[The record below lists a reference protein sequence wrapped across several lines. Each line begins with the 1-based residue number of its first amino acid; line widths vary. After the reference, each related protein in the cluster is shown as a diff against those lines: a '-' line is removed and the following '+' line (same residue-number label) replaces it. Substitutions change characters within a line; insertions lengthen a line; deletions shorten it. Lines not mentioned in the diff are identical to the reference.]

1 MSKTV
6 KKKGNKK
13 KSAKKRRALITLV
26 IIGLLILGFIGGG
39 AVYGF
44 SKLDKIHRAKV
55 NEADLGINK
64 EIEEKLSK
72 YNGIWNIALFGVDA
86 PDGTCGRSDAIMI
99 ATIDETHN
107 ELKLTS
113 IMRDSYVNVPGYGK
127 TKINHAY
134 AYGGH
139 QLALKTINE
148 NFDLNIKDFATVNF
162 SSLPKIIDAVGGLD
176 LDIRQ
181 DEIDVVPGINDHIK
195 DLNWL
200 NKTNSPLVT
209 KPGHQHLNGTQVL
222 AYCRIRYTAG
232 GDGER
237 TERQRIVL
245 EKLFDKLKQ
254 LSPSQYDK
262 LLDEFMPMITTNLS
276 SRQILGLASKV
287 ASMSDSKLIQDRF
300 PKDDQSKGIMVDG
313 VYYLDFNKAKTIDE
327 MHNFI
332 FNQ

>member
-86 PDGTCGRSDAIMI
+86 PDGTSGRSDAIMI